1 MWAQTRAEAQKRSDE
16 RVLVLVREHEIF
28 GEKVFVHKGE
38 NRTTIFKENSGYL
51 FNSKMSQQQ
60 TLSLVEVPHCSVIVK
75 KSEGSEIV
83 DSYNELIVTETIL
96 DWFIFFSWLGVCT

>member
-1 MWAQTRAEAQKRSDE
+1 MWAKTRSEAQKRADE

-28 GEKVFVHKGE
+28 GGKVFVHKGE

-60 TLSLVEVPHCSVIVK
+60 TLSIVEVPHCSAVVRNA
-75 KSEGSEIV
+75 EEAEIV
-83 DSYNELIVTETIL
+83 DSYNNLVITETIL
-96 DWFIFFSWLGVCT
+96 D

>member
-28 GEKVFVHKGE
+28 GGKVFVHKRE
-38 NRTTIFKENSGYL
+38 SRTTIFKQNEGYL

-60 TLSLVEVPHCSVIVK
+60 TLSIVEVPHCSAVVRNA
-75 KSEGSEIV
+75 EEAEIV
-83 DSYNELIVTETIL
+83 DSYNNLVITETIL
-96 DWFIFFSWLGVCT
+96 D

>member
-1 MWAQTRAEAQKRSDE
+1 MWAKTRSEAQKKADE

-28 GEKVFVHKGE
+28 GGKVFVHRCE

-60 TLSLVEVPHCSVIVK
+60 TLSIVEVPHCSAVVRNT
-75 KSEGSEIV
+75 EEAEIV
-83 DSYNELIVTETIL
+83 CEYNDLVITETIL
-96 DWFIFFSWLGVCT
+96 D

>member
-1 MWAQTRAEAQKRSDE
+1 MWAKTRSEAQKKADE

-28 GEKVFVHKGE
+28 GGKVFVHRCE

-60 TLSLVEVPHCSVIVK
+60 TLSIVEVPHCSAVVRNA
-75 KSEGSEIV
+75 EEAEIV
-83 DSYNELIVTETIL
+83 EDYHDLIVTETIL
-96 DWFIFFSWLGVCT
+96 D

>member
-1 MWAQTRAEAQKRSDE
+1 MWAKTRSEAQKRADE

-28 GEKVFVHKGE
+28 GGKVFVHKGE

-60 TLSLVEVPHCSVIVK
+60 TLSIVEVPHCSAVVRNA
-75 KSEGSEIV
+75 EEAEIV
-83 DSYNELIVTETIL
+83 EDYHDLIVTETIL
-96 DWFIFFSWLGVCT
+96 D